1 MRAITLFFIAL
12 CISHVLRSQ
21 EFNREVSVNGTQFL
35 VGRVST
41 KAISKKPYGT
51 WFTPNF
57 ENYSADVTTILKF
70 QKELKN
76 YQILI
81 FLGTWCGDSKR
92 EVPRFLKILDI
103 ANFPNKNLKIVA
115 LDRRK
120 EHYKKSPTG
129 EEWGLNIQRVPTF
142 IFYKN
147 GKEVNRI
154 IETPNTKLEEDI
166 LAILTTD
173 SYVAHKA
180 KSMHFD

>member
-1 MRAITLFFIAL
+1 MRAVSLFLIAL
-12 CISHVLRSQ
+12 CISNVLKSQ
-21 EFNREVSVNGTQFL
+21 EINKEVSVNGTPFL
-35 VGRVST
+35 IGRISPE
-41 KAISKKPYGT
+41 AISQKPYGI

-57 ENYSADVTTILKF
+57 ENYTVDMATISKF
-70 QKELKN
+70 KNELKN

-103 ANFPNKNLKIVA
+103 ANFPDKNLKIVA
-115 LDRRK
+115 LDSRK

-147 GKEVNRI
+147 GKEINRI